1 MTHYFFSATPQSL
14 EDHFVNICA
23 SYSLSFFTALLGIP
37 HFMVLTEMWLACW
50 SFKTTTG
57 HAEHNYL
64 VLSLYSLLRLHYS
77 PIFKVQQHVKRTGTF
92 F

>member
-1 MTHYFFSATPQSL
+1 
-14 EDHFVNICA
+14 
-23 SYSLSFFTALLGIP
+23 
-37 HFMVLTEMWLACW
+37 MVLTEMWLACW